1 MQYSNP
7 IYEISWPF
15 PVIFPTCER
24 TFVIVSHHRFLLWLS
39 AASQQA
45 ITRANVDQ
53 YLCRHMAQFGHNDLQ
68 AILENADNDYLR
80 TWKLTDHIKNA
91 KHNTMTNLFGN
102 GLMTV
107 AAGKLKLM
115 IYDFL
120 LNSDIRLIKLA
131 TKLQNKVSRAKYGG
145 RGLKYFLVHQSYHNN
160 NSWIACIISY
170 LYIWYVIH
178 RRTLASV
185 ATVVFLIR
193 PIFSYSFL
201 FNHSCI
207 CLENIYGNQDAF
219 VWTDM

>member
-24 TFVIVSHHRFLLWLS
+24 IFVIVSHHRFMLWLS

-45 ITRANVDQ
+45 ITWANVDQ
-53 YLCRHMAQFGHNDLQ
+53 YLCENWLI
-68 AILENADNDYLR
+68 ILG
-80 TWKLTDHIKNA
+80 TQSTTPWP
-91 KHNTMTNLFGN
+91 NLFGN

-131 TKLQNKVSRAKYGG
+131 TKLQNKVSRAKYGD
-145 RGLKYFLVHQSYHNN
+145 RGLEYFLVHQSYHNN

-170 LYIWYVIH
+170 LYVWYVIH

-185 ATVVFLIR
+185 ATIVFLIR
-193 PIFSYSFL
+193 PIFSYFFL